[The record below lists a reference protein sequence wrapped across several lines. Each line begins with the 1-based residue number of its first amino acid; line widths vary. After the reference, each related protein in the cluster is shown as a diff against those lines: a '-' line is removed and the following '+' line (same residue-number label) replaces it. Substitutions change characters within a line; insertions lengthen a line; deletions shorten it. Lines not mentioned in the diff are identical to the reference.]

1 MSIQQ
6 VEGGTRLWNPL
17 KIGCAS
23 KIGDG
28 LFSKWLFPG
37 CEYLSIVFTNTL
49 SRMNPMKSWRSNIQC
64 RSDLGAFLATYQR
77 FGSLKGLDLYQEF
90 CQNTLQLESC
100 LRLGSYFLEIWW
112 TLDPTRHGDVSCAP
126 TSRSLI
132 RFLSWTARLLNLGE

>member
-6 VEGGTRLWNPL
+6 VEGGTWLWNPL

-49 SRMNPMKSWRSNIQC
+49 SRMNPMKPWRSNIQC

-77 FGSLKGLDLYQEF
+77 FGSPKGFGLIPGILPKHVATWIMLKVGELF
-90 CQNTLQLESC
+90 
-100 LRLGSYFLEIWW
+100 FEIWW
-112 TLDPTRHGDVSCAP
+112 TLDPTHGDVSRAP